1 MRPGPCLSLA
11 VAAAAAAGCAAEV
24 TPGSELM
31 GRWSFIGS
39 PDDQWQFLEDLTY
52 LRTGAAAERGQF
64 SVDGDRL
71 TLVPQLARTITYDYS
86 VTRDHFLGLAMHAEG
101 ETTGRLGNWRGSYHY
116 TDTDETVERL
126 LTLLPDGR
134 ARIVRHIVTPDGEEL
149 HDGAGTW
156 VDPQL
161 PNNSFFVQV
170 DYIIPGEPSVTE
182 DLTLWHIGDAI
193 GQLAYQRVT
202 F

>member
-1 MRPGPCLSLA
+1 MRLRPCLSLLA
-11 VAAAAAAGCAAEV
+11 VAAAAGCAAEV
-24 TPGSELM
+24 TPGSDLM

-39 PDDQWQFLEDLTY
+39 PDEQWQFLEDLTY

-64 SVDGDRL
+64 AVDGDRL
-71 TLVPQLARTITYDYS
+71 DLVPEGARAISYGYS

-101 ETTGRLGNWRGSYHY
+101 DTTGRLGTWRGGYHY
-116 TDTDETVERL
+116 PDTGESVERV
-126 LTLLPDGR
+126 LTLFPDGR
-134 ARIVRHIVTPDGEEL
+134 ARILRHVVTPEGEEF

-170 DYIIPGEPSVTE
+170 DYVIPGSPSMTE
-182 DLTLWHIGDAI
+182 NLTLWHIGDAV